1 MADAFLSGSEEAAA
15 QPHSLVGLR
24 LVVSAIDLEQREHRG
39 IAVYSKALLKA
50 LHAAGAE
57 VWLLTEFSAELREVV
72 LRRQSGHTRALLQ
85 ASKVLDALACGRPS
99 SLPPSLRRRLITRL
113 PLGDAALRRWD
124 SEREF
129 YRQLFPKR
137 HVSCAE
143 QVRLT
148 VHDLVDNP
156 YLQHERLDYLQW
168 VHGLI
173 SASDIYLHS
182 MRLAGRRE
190 GAPLTIDLHGFDGF
204 ITTCPLNIVARG
216 VQFTVQSVH
225 DVIPLEFAQTSDF
238 PAVFLRR
245 LERCGEAA
253 RLFMSAST
261 AMKFRC
267 FIRAGANPC
276 EAVVVQP
283 PSLCFP
289 DYPLHLEDPSERLAL
304 SVVGHRQGS
313 SFLRPYRYLLFNS
326 SVEPRKNLLFALR
339 AYRESGL
346 QRLGIQFCVTG
357 ALKHDACSDQI
368 RRIAQSDSGVIL
380 ADFVDEAL
388 RRELFLNALA
398 LVSPSLV
405 EGFGIPV
412 LDAACLGLVVLAS
425 PSASHREI
433 QAMHD
438 FRDYVW
444 LCDNLN
450 SSQLAAA
457 MRLVALRERANQL
470 QEPVRRRQRLARHRE
485 FRSRLTSAFCRD
497 VSFLIREVMGCQ
509 VSPQATQSEAAD
521 FTPSRAVPQA
531 SGPA

>member
-1 MADAFLSGSEEAAA
+1 MTEAFLGGAAGAEA
-15 QPHSLVGLR
+15 QPQALLGLR

-57 VWLLTEFSAELREVV
+57 VWLLTEFSAELREAA
-72 LRRQSGHTRALLQ
+72 LRRQPRRSRSLLQ
-85 ASKVLDALACGRPS
+85 AARVLDALVCGRQPAS
-99 SLPPSLRRRLITRL
+99 PPSLRRRLIGRL
-113 PLGDAALRRWD
+113 PLGAGLLHRWD
-124 SEREF
+124 AERELC
-129 YRQLFPKR
+129 RQLFPKR

-156 YLQHERLDYLQW
+156 YLQHERLDYLRW

-173 SASDIYLHS
+173 SATDVYVHS
-182 MRLAGRRE
+182 MRLAGRRQ
-190 GAPLTIDLHGFDGF
+190 GHPLTIDLHGFDGF
-204 ITTCPLNIVARG
+204 ISTCPLNIVARG
-216 VQFTVQSVH
+216 VEFTVQTVH
-225 DVIPLEFAQTSDF
+225 DVIPLEFVQTSDL

-245 LERCGEAA
+245 LERCGDAA
-253 RLFMSAST
+253 RLFMSTST

-267 FIRAGANPC
+267 SIRAGVNPQ

-283 PSLCFP
+283 PSLSFR
-289 DYPLHLEDPSERLAL
+289 DSILGLDELSDAGAL
-304 SVVGHRQGS
+304 TVVNAQGKAVALQP
-313 SFLRPYRYLLFNS
+313 FRYLLFNS
-326 SVEPRKNLLFALR
+326 SLEPRKNLLFALR

-346 QRLGIQFCVTG
+346 QRLGIPFCVTG
-357 ALKHDACSDQI
+357 ALKHDAYSDEI
-368 RRIAQSDSGVIL
+368 RRVVQSDTGVIL

-388 RRELFLNALA
+388 RRELFLNAMA

-433 QAMHD
+433 QALHD

-444 LCDNLN
+444 LCDNLD

-457 MRLVALRERANQL
+457 MRLVALQERAITL
-470 QEPVRRRQRLARHRE
+470 PDPVRRRQRLARHRD
-485 FRSRLTSAFCRD
+485 FQSRLSTAFSRD
-497 VSFLIREVMGCQ
+497 VSLLIRGAMG
-509 VSPQATQSEAAD
+509 SPIAPQADPSSGD
-521 FTPSRAVPQA
+521 FNRSRGVVQA